1 MTAVKITLQSK
12 DAASNLLRSLHSQ
25 YLLGHLCDV
34 TVQAGPEERRGSFR
48 AHRAV
53 LAASSGFFR
62 KMLIGPEPL
71 AAPRHA
77 VLLQDV
83 SSDDFAALV
92 EFVYTARV
100 EVTRAQLPRLQQA
113 AAMLEC
119 RDLEQAC
126 QVTTVTTTDPAPPS
140 ERRALNLGPGKD
152 ETVESKGSITSPNH
166 ESWGKSAANQDTA
179 EFRSL
184 RLFQTHVRREHRA
197 RLVLRYA
204 CDLCPRVVATRQ
216 NLREHHAAVHTSE
229 RAHACS
235 VCAKRFKRPKDVR
248 DHARRVHGQ
257 KRPQRCPHCAKLL
270 SSKAGLALHLRTHT
284 GEKPYCCAACGL
296 RPTTHTPAGTLAIRG
311 PEFPAEEEE
320 DGGSGRGGGDWH
332 VTTDTGDD
340 VRAQGEGT
348 GSVVHDG
355 NVTSDKGAEQDHCEE
370 EEEGSREEEQQ
381 KGEEEEGGR
390 EEEQQEEESDIKD
403 GICDINVEGA
413 ALKPAACM
421 EGRGRGRGVGGVGRG
436 MQGAGRGSEGQPV
449 PEASGQREGGAG
461 RGGGKPFRCETCGRG
476 LGSAGAWREHRACV
490 HSVERR
496 FSCPVC
502 GGSFKRQRDV
512 HTHRARAH
520 EGRATRPLC
529 CVCGR
534 LLSSSAALR
543 LHMRTHTGERPYH
556 CTLCSQTFSQ
566 HSQLTTH
573 TSQTFSQHSQLTT
586 HTRGHT
592 GERPYICEVCGAGF
606 GESGKLTTHR
616 RTHTGQRMFQCDV
629 CQKSFSSREYL
640 KHHRVCHLGARPFQC
655 ERCGKSFGLR
665 ASYCQH
671 RRVHSDTRPFFC
683 ELCGKSFTQQG
694 ALRRHRRIHTGERPF
709 KCRACERTF
718 TDMSTLRRHVAVH
731 DKKAEWRTYVIDRG

>member
-140 ERRALNLGPGKD
+140 ERQALNLGPGKD

-166 ESWGKSAANQDTA
+166 ESWGKSAANQDTAGADSTVALATRVVIRRMRCLETEGGAGGDGGGAGGDGGGAQGEVFRCEDCGGA

-216 NLREHHAAVHTSE
+216 NLREHRAAVHTSE

-284 GEKPYCCAACGL
+284 GEKPYCCTACGL
-296 RPTTHTPAGTLAIRG
+296 RFAQKSSYNTHTRSVHQGLRGRKPRSPTVQRRSGPRTDLGSAGTLAIRG

-348 GSVVHDG
+348 G
-355 NVTSDKGAEQDHCEE
+355 
-370 EEEGSREEEQQ
+370 
-381 KGEEEEGGR
+381 
-390 EEEQQEEESDIKD
+390 
-403 GICDINVEGA
+403 
-413 ALKPAACM
+413 
-421 EGRGRGRGVGGVGRG
+421 
-436 MQGAGRGSEGQPV
+436 
-449 PEASGQREGGAG
+449 
-461 RGGGKPFRCETCGRG
+461 
-476 LGSAGAWREHRACV
+476 AGAWREHRACV

-512 HTHRARAH
+512 RTHRARAH

-556 CTLCSQTFSQ
+556 CTLC
-566 HSQLTTH
+566 
-573 TSQTFSQHSQLTT
+573 SQTFSQHSQLTT

-731 DKKAEWRTYVIDRG
+731 DKKAEWRTYVIDLADKKEHNWSKIRVFGASPGDGCHGDAVNSLSAPITQGTGHKSDQSQQQL